1 MTESSTLFDPTLL
14 LLIGFMVLIYFLM
27 IRPENKR
34 RKTHQS
40 MLESL
45 EIGDEVTTSGGILG
59 KITKVQAQFI
69 EISVDDNMKL
79 KLQKNSISN
88 VLPKGSLDSI

>member
-1 MTESSTLFDPTLL
+1 MSEIFSFDPTFL
-14 LLIGFMVLIYFLM
+14 LLIGFFVLIYFLM

-34 RKTHQS
+34 RKTHQL

-59 KITKVQAQFI
+59 KITKVQEQFI
-69 EISVDDNMKL
+69 EISVGENMKL

-88 VLPKGSLDSI
+88 VLPKGSLESI

>member
-1 MTESSTLFDPTLL
+1 MAESSTLFDPTLL

>member
-1 MTESSTLFDPTLL
+1 MAESSTLFDPTLL

-34 RKTHQS
+34 RKTHQA

>member
-1 MTESSTLFDPTLL
+1 MAESSTIFDPTLL

-34 RKTHQS
+34 RKTHQL

-59 KITKVQAQFI
+59 KITKVQEQFI
-69 EISVDDNMKL
+69 EISVGENMKL

>member
-1 MTESSTLFDPTLL
+1 MAESSTIFDPTLL

-34 RKTHQS
+34 RKTHQL

-59 KITKVQAQFI
+59 KITKVHEQFI
-69 EISVDDNMKL
+69 EISVGENMKL

-88 VLPKGSLDSI
+88 VLPKGSLESI

>member
-1 MTESSTLFDPTLL
+1 MAESSTLFDPTLL

-79 KLQKNSISN
+79 KLQKNHF
-88 VLPKGSLDSI
+88 D

>member
-1 MTESSTLFDPTLL
+1 MAESSTIFDPTLL

-34 RKTHQS
+34 RKTHQL

-59 KITKVQAQFI
+59 KITKVHEQFI
-69 EISVDDNMKL
+69 EISVGENMKL

>member
-1 MTESSTLFDPTLL
+1 MAESSTLFDPTLL

-69 EISVDDNMKL
+69 EISVDNNMKL